1 MLESIRLFLQ
11 SEITGPLSV
20 YLIPLIILL
29 GTALCAVVGYY
40 ITEGVL
46 YVAEIGIRRTTT
58 TWDDDL
64 LNDGFNRAIGQLS
77 PALIVHWLLPRLFG
91 ITPDSLHWI
100 ETLTSL
106 YIVVTVVYIVCI
118 FISNLYEA
126 FLLRDHLAPYAVKG
140 IFQMAKL
147 IFICIGFIVGLSIVI
162 GKSPL
167 VIFTAMGASA
177 AVLMLVFQDTILG
190 LVASI
195 QLTAQKM
202 LKPGDWIQVSN
213 SDINGEVLEVTLNAV
228 KVRNWDN
235 TVSTVPPSALIKGSF
250 KNYQPMRESGGRRV
264 DRSVYID
271 ANTVRF
277 CTPEQL
283 EELRS
288 LGWLDGID
296 IEDASRTINLGLF
309 RNYMEHYLKE
319 HPEVNHHMLCM
330 VRQMPPTPSGLP
342 LQLYFFTDTVA
353 WTEYERIQADVFD
366 HVYAAVQ
373 LFGLAIFQS
382 PAGLDFLPTKQA

>member
-20 YLIPLIILL
+20 YLIPFIILL

-64 LNDGFNRAIGQLS
+64 LNDRFNRAIGQLC

-118 FISNLYEA
+118 FINNLYEA

-140 IFQMAKL
+140 IFQMVKL

-309 RNYMEHYLKE
+309 RNYMEHYLKQ